1 MNIKAFGQLT
11 DIFKKETICIEGV
24 KDLNELKEKLLK
36 SFPALSQKTFVIA
49 VNKQIIRNNVSLNED
64 AEVALLPPFS
74 GG

>member
-1 MNIKAFGQLT
+1 MEIKAFGQLT
-11 DIFKKETICIEGV
+11 DIFKKETISIEGV